1 VRTNAVGSQ
10 VSDEAA
16 LLRLFNSCAR
26 RLHRY
31 LARRVGAQVAD
42 DLVSDAFLIVWE
54 QRADRDLDGDDA
66 RAWLYGVAT
75 NLLRGHVRTE
85 QTRLRHLALEAPCAA
100 AGDDPQT
107 RVVNVVD
114 ARALAERLGPL
125 VAELRPEERDVLL
138 LMAWGELSLTEIATA
153 TSVPVAT
160 VRTRLHRA
168 RARLRRRLAVR
179 ADAHRLLRAVSV
191 AGSEQ
196 TDTKDK
202 QEDRHA

>member
-1 VRTNAVGSQ
+1 M
-10 VSDEAA
+10 SDESA
-16 LLRLFNSCAR
+16 LLQLYHSCAK

-42 DLVSDAFLIVWE
+42 DLVADAFLIVWE
-54 QRADRDLDGDDA
+54 QRADRDLDSDDA

-85 QTRLRHLALEAPCAA
+85 ETRLRHLALEAPSAV

-107 RVVNVVD
+107 WVANVVD
-114 ARALAERLGPL
+114 ARALAAQLGPL
-125 VAELRPEERDVLL
+125 IAELRPEERDVLL
-138 LMAWGELSLTEIATA
+138 LTAWGELSLTEIATA

-179 ADAHRLLRAVSV
+179 VDAHRLLRAVSGD
-191 AGSEQ
+191 GSQ
-196 TDTKDK
+196 RADTKDK